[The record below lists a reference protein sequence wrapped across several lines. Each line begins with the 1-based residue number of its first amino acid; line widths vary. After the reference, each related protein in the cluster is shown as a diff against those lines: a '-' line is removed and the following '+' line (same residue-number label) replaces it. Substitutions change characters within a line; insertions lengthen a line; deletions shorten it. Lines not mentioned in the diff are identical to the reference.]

1 VIVAQ
6 GGTFGGWS
14 LYVKDGR
21 PTYAYNPLGVQHSDI
36 VTRGAAA
43 LMARLVRIPL
53 DVNTWE
59 A

>member
-1 VIVAQ
+1 
-6 GGTFGGWS
+6 
-14 LYVKDGR
+14 
-21 PTYAYNPLGVQHSDI
+21 LGVHTYSA
-36 VTRGAAA
+36 TP